1 MALASGGVSLFD
13 RVLGSTSKRFR
24 TKFMLVTTIGVLV
37 SLVSS
42 GATALFNVTRLQED
56 ATKEVQSGLSRANDE
71 YLENYIDT
79 TARRVNLLF
88 DQTFAE
94 LRTTAAIFQVLIDHP
109 DAQDAIG
116 SLSSRVP
123 LFADQFDRDP
133 NGKWIQNKPGSPSV
147 VSVWKYLLRPDGSLQ
162 SDTEN
167 DVRKNAAFNLFGP
180 AILKNGS
187 AKLQVY
193 YMGPKS
199 RPIMRLAPY
208 TDMAQTFDKLYPGH
222 TDKNFWDFF
231 FPGVYEGWQEW
242 IKNPASRPFPETAVT
257 VSTPYLDAVTGNSII
272 TFFHPLWTLDRKDCA
287 GAVAIDITLD
297 QAVNLIRNVRIKST
311 GFAFLSL
318 STGNVLAV
326 NPEGEKV
333 LGIGTRDAASQGVTG
348 LERSLGDSIYPA
360 VKTVKLPDS
369 DITVSKRLSMQIKP
383 GQESTEH
390 VMVLRQLPG
399 MNYWQERQPI
409 RQEHFVLGF
418 VVPVSELFST
428 VEAANH
434 EIKKTVTTILRQQI
448 IVGILSLFAVV
459 VGILWVAKRVTAHL
473 VDLSNAAHRLLQK
486 DYSVRVNIES
496 EDEVGRLGTTF
507 NAMASDIEKYTTD
520 LESLVQE
527 RTSELE
533 NANKQIGGLNER
545 LAAENVR
552 LAAEIDVARRL
563 QMMVLPKTDELTDV
577 PGLDISGYMRP
588 ADEVGGDY
596 YDVLM
601 LGSRIKI
608 GIGDVTGHGL
618 ESGVL
623 MLMVQSVART
633 LLDSGEYNPVKF
645 LSVLNQVIYKNVQR
659 IRTDKNLSLLF
670 LDFEGDKAV
679 LSGQHEEVLVIRT
692 DGTVE
697 RIATM
702 SLGFLVGLEPDISEF
717 VKTQEITF
725 TKGESIVLYTDG
737 ITEADNADGVQFGV
751 ERLCASLFRRRNE
764 QATTIQNGVIEDLM
778 NFVADAKI
786 YDDISLLVIKH
797 K

>member
-1 MALASGGVSLFD
+1 MALASGGISLFN
-13 RVLGSTSKRFR
+13 RLFRGTSRHFR

-37 SLVSS
+37 ALVSS
-42 GATALFNVTRLQED
+42 GATALFSVTRLQED
-56 ATKEVQSGLSRANDE
+56 ATKEVQLGLSRANDE

-94 LRTTAAIFQVLIDHP
+94 LQTTASIFQVLIDNP
-109 DAQDAIG
+109 DAQDAMG
-116 SLSSRVP
+116 SLSTRVP
-123 LFADQFDRDP
+123 LFEDRFERDR
-133 NGKWIQNKPGSPSV
+133 NGNWTQNKPGSPSV
-147 VSVWKYLLRPDGSLQ
+147 IGVWKYLMRPDGSIQ
-162 SDTEN
+162 PDTAD
-167 DVRKNAAFNLFGP
+167 DVRKSAAFNLFAP
-180 AILKNGS
+180 AIMKNGS
-187 AKLQVY
+187 PKLQVY
-193 YMGPKS
+193 YMGPRA

-222 TDKNFWDFF
+222 TDKNLWDFF

-242 IKNPASRPFPETAVT
+242 LRNPASRPFPETAVT
-257 VSTPYLDAVTGNSII
+257 VSTPYVDAASGNSII
-272 TFFHPLWTLDRKDCA
+272 TFFHPLWTIDRTDCA
-287 GAVAIDITLD
+287 GAAAIDITLD
-297 QAVNLIRNVRIKST
+297 QAANLIRNVKIKST

-318 STGNVLAV
+318 SNGNVLAV
-326 NPEGEKV
+326 HPEGEKV
-333 LGIGTRDAASQGVTG
+333 LGLGTRDAASQGVTG

-360 VKTVKLPDS
+360 VKTVKLPDT
-369 DITVSKRLSMQIKP
+369 DTTVFKRLLMKTE
-383 GQESTEH
+383 GQAATEY

-399 MNYWQERQPI
+399 MNYWHERQPI
-409 RQEHFVLGF
+409 RKEHFVLGF

-459 VGILWVAKRVTAHL
+459 MGILWVAKRVTAHL

-670 LDFEGDKAV
+670 LDFDGDKAV

-702 SLGFLVGLEPDISEF
+702 SLGFLIGLEPDISEF

-737 ITEADNADGVQFGV
+737 ITEADNAEGVQFGV
-751 ERLCASLFRRRNE
+751 ERLCASLFRRRHE

>member
-1 MALASGGVSLFD
+1 MARTSGGLSLVD
-13 RVLGSTSKRFR
+13 RLLGATSRRFR

-37 SLVSS
+37 SLFSS
-42 GATALFNVTRLQED
+42 GATAIFSVTRLQED
-56 ATKEVQSGLSRANDE
+56 ATREIQSGLSHANDE

-88 DQTFAE
+88 EQAFAE
-94 LRTTAAIFQVLIDHP
+94 LQTTASIFQVLIDHP
-109 DAQDAIG
+109 DAREAMG
-116 SLSSRVP
+116 TLSARVP
-123 LFADQFDRDP
+123 LFEDRFDRDP
-133 NGKWIQNKPGSPSV
+133 NGNWIQNKPGSPSV
-147 VSVWKYLLRPDGSLQ
+147 ISVWKYLLRPDGSLQ
-162 SDTEN
+162 PDIESD
-167 DVRKNAAFNLFGP
+167 VHQSAVFNLFGP
-180 AILKNGS
+180 SILKNGS

-193 YMGPKS
+193 YMGPRS

-208 TDMAQTFDKLYPGH
+208 TEMAQTFDKLYPGH
-222 TDKNFWDFF
+222 TDQNFWDSF

-242 IKNPASRPFPETAVT
+242 IKNPASRPYPETAVT
-257 VSTPYLDAVTGNSII
+257 VSTPYVDAVTGNSII
-272 TFFHPLWTLDRKDCA
+272 TFFHPLWTIDRKDCA

-297 QAVNLIRNVRIKST
+297 QAANLIRNVRIKST

-326 NPEGEKV
+326 NPEGEKT
-333 LGIGTRDAASQGVTG
+333 LGLGTRDSASKGVTG
-348 LERSLGDSIYPA
+348 LERSLKDSIYPD

-369 DITVSKRLSMQIKP
+369 DVTVFKQVSLAIKP
-383 GQESTEH
+383 HERPTAY

-399 MNYWQERQPI
+399 MNYWHERDPI
-409 RQEHFVLGF
+409 RDEHFVLGF

-428 VEAANH
+428 VDVANR

-448 IVGILSLFAVV
+448 IVAIVSLFAVV
-459 VGILWVAKRVTAHL
+459 MGILWVAKRVTAHL
-473 VDLSNAAHRLLQK
+473 DVLSNAAHRLLEK

-496 EDEVGRLGTTF
+496 EDELGRLGTTF
-507 NAMASDIEKYTTD
+507 NAMATDIEKYTTD
-520 LESLVQE
+520 LESLVKE

-533 NANKQIGGLNER
+533 NANNQILALNER

-552 LAAEIDVARRL
+552 LVAEIDVARRL
-563 QMMVLPKTDELTDV
+563 QMMVLPKTEELTAV

-596 YDVLM
+596 YDVLK
-601 LGSRIKI
+601 LGSRIKV

-659 IRTDKNLSLLF
+659 INTDKNLSLLF

-679 LSGQHEEVLVIRT
+679 LSGQHEEVLVIRA

-702 SLGFLVGLEPDISEF
+702 SLGFLIGLEPDISEF
-717 VKTQEITF
+717 VKTQEIPF
-725 TKGESIVLYTDG
+725 TEGEVIVLYTDG
-737 ITEADNADGVQFGV
+737 ITEADNAEGEQFGV
-751 ERLCASLFRRRNE
+751 DRLCTSLLRNRDGSAS
-764 QATTIQNGVIEDLM
+764 AIQNGVIEDVM
-778 NFVADAKI
+778 EFVGSTKI
-786 YDDISLLVIKH
+786 YDDISILVIKH